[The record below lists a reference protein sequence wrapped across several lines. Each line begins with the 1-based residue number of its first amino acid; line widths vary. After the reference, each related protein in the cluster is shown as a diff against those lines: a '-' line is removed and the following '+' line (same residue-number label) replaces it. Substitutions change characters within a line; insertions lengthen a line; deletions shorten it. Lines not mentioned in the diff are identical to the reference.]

1 MMNLTRLFNKTKQ
14 HGNVLVLIALMLPV
28 LLAFVALAIDVG
40 RIYVVK
46 NELQNAADAAA
57 LRGAAVLPKPDA
69 AYPGANYAHPNW
81 VYAQAQGASA
91 IALNQAANRS
101 LSDGLVEVGYWNVKQ
116 TPEGMQATSITPTL
130 FDKPAVRVTIKL
142 GGGDNGG
149 ALNLFFAPIFG
160 QSYQEVSATSLALIA
175 APAQVS
181 PGALF
186 PTAMASCLFSHYW
199 DAAAGKPK
207 LDPAT
212 GKPYVF
218 KIGSAYHYPPCDSG
232 EWTTFGVDANNV
244 GAIRDLILNGNP
256 GPLSIGQNVWVQTG
270 SKTALYGDVIFP
282 KDVLVAVVA
291 NVNTHSFQPIVAFAP
306 FHITNSVGGAGKYV
320 EGYFIDDYKGSL
332 TDIGDGSGI
341 DYGVY
346 TPPILAQ

>member
-1 MMNLTRLFNKTKQ
+1 MMPILKCFNKTKQ
-14 HGNVLVLIALMLPV
+14 QGNVLILIALMLPV
-28 LLAFVALAIDVG
+28 LLSFVALAIDIG

-69 AYPGANYAHPNW
+69 AFPTANYAHPNW
-81 VYAQAQGASA
+81 VYAQAQAQSA
-91 IALNQAANRS
+91 VGLNQAANRN
-101 LSDGLVEVGYWNVKQ
+101 LSDALVEVGYWNVHQ
-116 TPEGMQATSITPTL
+116 TPEGVQATSITPTL
-130 FDKPAVRVTIKL
+130 FDKPAVRVTIRL
-142 GGGDNGG
+142 ATGHNGG

-160 QSYQEVSATSLALIA
+160 ESFQEVSATSLALIA

-186 PTAMASCLFSHYW
+186 PTAMASCLFTYYW

-207 LDPAT
+207 IDPAT

-218 KIGSAYHYPPCDSG
+218 KIGSAYHYPPCASG

-244 GAIRDLILNGNP
+244 GAIRDLIQNGNP

-270 SKTALYGDVIFP
+270 AKTALYADVIFP
-282 KDVLVAVVA
+282 KDVLVAVVG
-291 NVNTHSFQPIVAFAP
+291 NVDTHSFQPIVAFAP
-306 FHITNSVGGAGKYV
+306 FHITNSVGGNDKYV

-332 TDIGDGSGI
+332 TDIGDGSGV
-341 DYGVY
+341 DYGAY